1 MTPAKALFA
10 LFLTCS
16 LTGCAVETD
25 VDSEAPAFIQTSGE
39 DASPVI
45 SSLLDRR
52 SLLDENSPYSTVANA
67 VLDAS
72 ARASEAELTS
82 AKLRAEAA
90 SKNWLPTL
98 GPSVS
103 LTDLGDVVAAILVE
117 QVLLDNGRRKA
128 EREFA
133 AADMEVAAVNL
144 SMDMNARVETAL
156 GLYIAGLRGDEKAAL
171 GTRALTRMQDFERIV
186 TGRVEGGLTD
196 RSDQTVVR
204 NKINGMRAARATA
217 REAAATARAE
227 LKAMTGLEFPATREG
242 LGLADIPSD
251 ATYLSVI
258 KAEAETTRTIAR
270 TKVQRAGL
278 LPQVSASGTVT
289 SDGSGAGLTLDT
301 PVPLGLGT
309 PAQLKAIDTA
319 NEAAA
324 RLADEAKETAAR
336 DYARQVQ
343 RLASFR
349 RQAAEAA
356 ELARASRDTYDL
368 FQAQFQAGQ
377 RPVMDVVAVYEELIQ
392 REQAHVDAK
401 YEVGLTQ
408 LSLSRDMGL
417 LANGDKI

>member
-133 AADMEVAAVNL
+133 AADVEVAAVNL

-227 LKAMTGLEFPATREG
+227 LKAMTGQEFPATRER

>member
-52 SLLDENSPYSTVANA
+52 SLLDEKSPYSTVANA

-133 AADMEVAAVNL
+133 AADVEVAAVNL

-227 LKAMTGLEFPATREG
+227 LKAMTGQEFPATRER

-349 RQAAEAA
+349 RQASEAA